1 MQRQVVYLLMIL
13 VLAAGCSRQSVY
25 NRVLYEADAMVEQD
39 ADSAHA
45 LLQTISDVMEH
56 GDEPSQAHYLLLTAQ
71 TAYKRYQPVP
81 ADSLLS
87 WTVDYYYQVS
97 DRPRQCRALYYRAMP
112 LYEQGQHDEALLLLK
127 QGEELATGLH
137 DVLYMSKYH
146 ESLCMVNDRAGCND
160 LMLEYAKLFL
170 KDAIQL
176 KDSIL
181 IARGFN
187 HVSTAYT
194 RLGEDSQAE
203 KFMLKT
209 LPYFRYST
217 KQEKTSILTNL
228 GCTYHTAGN
237 IALSK
242 YYLELSLKVTPRS
255 NTYAELGDV
264 YADEGNMAEAE
275 KYWQKALTS
284 NNPIVVEN
292 TLTSIFNRHKQNH
305 DDTKA
310 LEVLER
316 LYNLKDSLSRVSEK
330 EKIAEI
336 QQKYDKQVVENKYY
350 KALVWILGLAL
361 VGLFLTLAYYF
372 YHRHVVRTFTSQ
384 LSIKEETI
392 LQAQQQIDLLKSSG
406 EEHSEEI
413 AALQRQITSFRHQT
427 NERLGV
433 GKALY
438 EKILTGDSIHPLDD
452 VHCLIEYYSI
462 IHYEV
467 YARWMD
473 EYKALTPG
481 QFVILIL
488 EEMGCGKSEVERIM
502 HISHS
507 AYRTAKSRLNDR
519 RR

>member
-1 MQRQVVYLLMIL
+1 M
-13 VLAAGCSRQSVY
+13 
-25 NRVLYEADAMVEQD
+25 
-39 ADSAHA
+39 
-45 LLQTISDVMEH
+45 
-56 GDEPSQAHYLLLTAQ
+56 
-71 TAYKRYQPVP
+71 
-81 ADSLLS
+81 
-87 WTVDYYYQVS
+87 
-97 DRPRQCRALYYRAMP
+97 
-112 LYEQGQHDEALLLLK
+112 
-127 QGEELATGLH
+127 
-137 DVLYMSKYH
+137 
-146 ESLCMVNDRAGCND
+146 
-160 LMLEYAKLFL
+160 
-170 KDAIQL
+170 
-176 KDSIL
+176 
-181 IARGFN
+181 
-187 HVSTAYT
+187 
-194 RLGEDSQAE
+194 
-203 KFMLKT
+203 
-209 LPYFRYST
+209 
-217 KQEKTSILTNL
+217 
-228 GCTYHTAGN
+228 
-237 IALSK
+237 
-242 YYLELSLKVTPRS
+242 
-255 NTYAELGDV
+255 
-264 YADEGNMAEAE
+264 
-275 KYWQKALTS
+275 
-284 NNPIVVEN
+284 
-292 TLTSIFNRHKQNH
+292 
-305 DDTKA
+305 
-310 LEVLER
+310 ER
-316 LYNLKDSLSRVSEK
+316 LYNQKDSLSRVSEK

-413 AALQRQITSFRHQT
+413 AALQRQITSFRRQT

-438 EKILTGDSIHPLDD
+438 EKILAGDSIHPLDD

-488 EEMGCGKSEVERIM
+488 EEMGCDKSEVERIM
-502 HISHS
+502 HMSHS

>member
-25 NRVLYEADAMVEQD
+25 NRVLSEADAMVEQD

-176 KDSIL
+176 EDTSYIVRGLNEMAVSYIRLKHDNYAKECIL
-181 IARGFN
+181 RILPLLHN
-187 HVSTAYT
+187 IKKT
-194 RLGEDSQAE
+194 SQA
-203 KFMLKT
+203 
-209 LPYFRYST
+209 YV
-217 KQEKTSILTNL
+217 LTNL
-228 GCTYHTAGN
+228 GCAFHKAHN
-237 IALSK
+237 LVSAK
-242 YYLELSLKVTPRS
+242 KYLEKSLMANPMA

-264 YADEGNMAEAE
+264 YADEGNLEEAD
-275 KYWQKALTS
+275 KCWQAALNASNPRIVMNTLSSIFKRFRNSHDDAKAL
-284 NNPIVVEN
+284 
-292 TLTSIFNRHKQNH
+292 
-305 DDTKA
+305 D
-310 LEVLER
+310 VLER
-316 LYNLKDSLSRVSEK
+316 LHNLKDSLSRVSEK

-350 KALVWILGLAL
+350 KALVWILGLA
-361 VGLFLTLAYYF
+361 VLFLVLTLVYYF

-384 LSIKEETI
+384 LSIKEEAI

-413 AALQRQITSFRHQT
+413 AALQRQITNFRRQT

-438 EKILTGDSIHPLDD
+438 EKILAGDSIHPLDD

-502 HISHS
+502 HMSHS